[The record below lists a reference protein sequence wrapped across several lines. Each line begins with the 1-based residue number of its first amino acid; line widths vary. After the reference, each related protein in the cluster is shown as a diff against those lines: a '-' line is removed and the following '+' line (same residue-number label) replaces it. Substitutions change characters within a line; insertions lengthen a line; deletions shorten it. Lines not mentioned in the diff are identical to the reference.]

1 MSGLEMKNE
10 IQNIRKGELLVYAII
25 WLVVILMPVFLS
37 YTQSGIN
44 WSKVTHEWVRFSPFF
59 LVFLFHNFFLFPR
72 FFVKERQVKYFAFT
86 LLLLLAVCILW
97 IWGGKMMVQPAG
109 ISHRPSPGFYTDG
122 PLPPQRLKPWFVNLA
137 EFFLISLLVV
147 GFNATIKLS
156 IKGQAEE
163 QKNKELEKEKL
174 QTELTFLRNQ
184 VSPHFLMNT
193 LNNIHALVDLN
204 PGVAKESIVKLSRLM
219 RYLLYDSENGKTKLT
234 KEIEFIKSYVD
245 LMKLRLV
252 SNVDIQ
258 LSFPDEIPDVEI
270 PPLLFVSL
278 VENAF
283 KHGISYQAESYIV
296 IFMRIHENHL
306 FFSIKN
312 SRHKN
317 LKSIDEGGL
326 GLKNLK
332 KRLELIYGADFT
344 LMSSENENSF
354 ETNIK
359 LPIYGN

>member
-1 MSGLEMKNE
+1 MTSLKMKNG
-10 IQNIRKGELLVYAII
+10 IRNTKKGELLIYSII
-25 WLVVILMPVFLS
+25 WLVVFLMPVFLS
-37 YTQSGIN
+37 YTPTGMN
-44 WSKVTHEWVRFSPFF
+44 WNGVTHEWIRFLPFILIF
-59 LVFLFHNFFLFPR
+59 LLHNFFLYPQYFG
-72 FFVKERQVKYFAFT
+72 KERQLKYFAIT
-86 LLLLLAVCILW
+86 LFLLLAICTLW
-97 IWGGKMMVQPAG
+97 IWVGRMMIHSTGMMHMP
-109 ISHRPSPGFYTDG
+109 PPGFSADV
-122 PLPPQRLKPWFVNLA
+122 PPPQPMKPWFVNLS
-137 EFFLISLLVV
+137 EIFMISVLVV

-204 PGVAKESIVKLSRLM
+204 PENAKESIVKLSRLM
-219 RYLLYDSENGKTKLT
+219 RYLLYDSENGKTKLP
-234 KEIEFIKSYVD
+234 KEIEFIKSYID

-270 PPLLFVSL
+270 PPLLFISL

-283 KHGISYQAESYIV
+283 KHGISYQSESYIGIV
-296 IFMRIHENHL
+296 MQIHEKYL
-306 FFSIKN
+306 FFRIKN
-312 SRHKN
+312 SLHK
-317 LKSIDEGGL
+317 KTKPREEGGI
-326 GLKNLK
+326 GLANLK
-332 KRLELIYGADFT
+332 KRMELIYGTDFSLSVT
-344 LMSSENENSF
+344 ETENSF

-359 LPIYGN
+359 IPLHGN

>member
-1 MSGLEMKNE
+1 M
-10 IQNIRKGELLVYAII
+10 
-25 WLVVILMPVFLS
+25 
-37 YTQSGIN
+37 
-44 WSKVTHEWVRFSPFF
+44 
-59 LVFLFHNFFLFPR
+59 
-72 FFVKERQVKYFAFT
+72 
-86 LLLLLAVCILW
+86 
-97 IWGGKMMVQPAG
+97 
-109 ISHRPSPGFYTDG
+109 IS
-122 PLPPQRLKPWFVNLA
+122 V
-137 EFFLISLLVV
+137 LVV

-174 QTELTFLRNQ
+174 QTELAFLRNQ

-204 PGVAKESIVKLSRLM
+204 PEDAKESIVKLSRLM
-219 RYLLYDSENGKTKLT
+219 RYLLYDSENGKTKLV

-270 PPLLFVSL
+270 PPLLFISL

-283 KHGISYQAESYIV
+283 KHGISYQAESYIL
-296 IFMRIHENHL
+296 IFLQIHEKHL
-306 FFSIKN
+306 FFRIKN
-312 SRHKN
+312 SLHK
-317 LKSIDEGGL
+317 KTKPREEGGI
-326 GLKNLK
+326 GLANLK
-332 KRLELIYGADFT
+332 KRMELIYGTDFSLSVT
-344 LMSSENENSF
+344 ETENSF

-359 LPIYGN
+359 IPLHGN

>member
-1 MSGLEMKNE
+1 MIPSTGMMH
-10 IQNIRKGELLVYAII
+10 
-25 WLVVILMPVFLS
+25 MP
-37 YTQSGIN
+37 
-44 WSKVTHEWVRFSPFF
+44 P
-59 LVFLFHNFFLFPR
+59 
-72 FFVKERQVKYFAFT
+72 
-86 LLLLLAVCILW
+86 
-97 IWGGKMMVQPAG
+97 
-109 ISHRPSPGFYTDG
+109 PGFSVDV
-122 PLPPQRLKPWFVNLA
+122 PPPQPLKPWFVNLS
-137 EFFLISLLVV
+137 EIFMISVLVV

-174 QTELTFLRNQ
+174 QTELAFLRNQ

-204 PGVAKESIVKLSRLM
+204 PEDAKESIVKLSRLM
-219 RYLLYDSENGKTKLT
+219 RYLLYDSENGKTKLV

-270 PPLLFVSL
+270 PPLLFISL

-283 KHGISYQAESYIV
+283 KHGISYQAESYIL
-296 IFMRIHENHL
+296 IFLQIHEKHL
-306 FFSIKN
+306 FFRIKN
-312 SRHKN
+312 SLHK
-317 LKSIDEGGL
+317 KTKPREQGGI
-326 GLKNLK
+326 GLANLK
-332 KRLELIYGADFT
+332 KRMELIYGTDFS
-344 LMSSENENSF
+344 LSVSETENSF

-359 LPIYGN
+359 IPLHGN